1 MLLGFSVA
9 RMSPEK
15 KASEGIAL
23 LSMYGDEDDEME
35 DLDEERENPRE
46 EDAIPPPALDG
57 VAVKDDDDV
66 IVGDYGNNG
75 NMQRPQEERGLND
88 SSTPSKEF
96 NYVTSSA
103 SATPQQA
110 LFSPQ
115 QQQQQQQQLS
125 KKSRMLIVD
134 YGHEEGAMS
143 PEAEDGEIP
152 EAGRVMYGEMLQ
164 TSDGESDKKSPG
176 ISRLTTPS
184 TQATPPQLLEPSD
197 QPESDG
203 MSCAVKES
211 ESGGIE
217 DAVNVSV
224 EDKKDVDPLDKFL
237 PPPPKVKCSEE
248 LQNNGKLRIEMV
260 MQSTSLSEKIIRF
273 LALKKTSGRSFNSE
287 VRNRK
292 EYRNPDFLLHAVT
305 YQNIDQIGSCFPK
318 DVFDPHGYD
327 KSDFYDE
334 IAEADMRRETERR
347 EQEKKKNQK
356 VDFTSAGVQPGL
368 VIPTPKISL
377 PTPGFSAVGGGVTNV
392 TPATSDV
399 TARDGRQNKKSKWD
413 KVDVDQRN
421 SLSSGGQENLS
432 AVGAHAALISAA
444 KAASGYS
451 AFAQQKR
458 KEAEDKRS
466 SDKRLERRS

>member
-1 MLLGFSVA
+1 
-9 RMSPEK
+9 MSPEK

-46 EDAIPPPALDG
+46 EVANLPPALDG

-66 IVGDYGNNG
+66 IVGDYGNYG
-75 NMQRPQEERGLND
+75 NMQRLQEERGLND

-115 QQQQQQQQLS
+115 QQQHQQQLS

-143 PEAEDGEIP
+143 PEAEGGEIP
-152 EAGRVMYGEMLQ
+152 EAGRVIYGEMLQ
-164 TSDGESDKKSPG
+164 TSDGESGEKKSPG
-176 ISRLTTPS
+176 IPRLTTPS
-184 TQATPPQLLEPSD
+184 TQATPPQLLEPID
-197 QPESDG
+197 QSEPDG
-203 MSCAVKES
+203 MGCAVKES
-211 ESGGIE
+211 ESGGTE
-217 DAVNVSV
+217 DAVMVSV

-237 PPPPKVKCSEE
+237 PPPPKDKCSED
-248 LQNNGKLRIEMV
+248 LQ
-260 MQSTSLSEKIIRF
+260 EKIIRF

-305 YQNIDQIGSCFPK
+305 YQNIDQIGSCFTK

-334 IAEADMRRETERR
+334 IEADMRREAERR

-377 PTPGFSAVGGGVTNV
+377 PTPGN
-392 TPATSDV
+392 
-399 TARDGRQNKKSKWD
+399 RRERRQKISGLVVRGWRED
-413 KVDVDQRN
+413 HRVVL
-421 SLSSGGQENLS
+421 LSSLNICINM
-432 AVGAHAALISAA
+432 VINI
-444 KAASGYS
+444 
-451 AFAQQKR
+451 
-458 KEAEDKRS
+458 
-466 SDKRLERRS
+466 